1 MMAVKFRYIQGTVW
15 KFHYFPIIQ
24 NLREITIVNSIGAQ
38 CGNYGNLLSLFF
50 GKNFVK
56 VTILLTKLLNS

>member
-1 MMAVKFRYIQGTVW
+1 MNGRKLVSKRHALEFSNQYVEFTN
-15 KFHYFPIIQ
+15 F
-24 NLREITIVNSIGAQ
+24 LRNCTTESAQ
-38 CGNYGNLLSLFF
+38 CENYGNLLSLFF